1 MNQANLEPQDDTQQ
15 PEPSELFFRICPKC
29 QRAVPGQSEERYC
42 INDGALLLER
52 CPKCQARIQSP
63 YARFC
68 ARCGH
73 SF

>member
-1 MNQANLEPQDDTQQ
+1 MNQAGLELQDDNTQ
-15 PEPSELFFRICPKC
+15 PSELFFRICPKC

-42 INDGALLLER
+42 VNDGELLLER

-68 ARCGH
+68 AHCGH